1 MDNNFFRKTRLL
13 VIAPHADDEVFGCA
27 GFMAKVKDFCG
38 KVYVMLMSVGD
49 LAQYYT
55 KQKIVKLET
64 REKEFV
70 ATMKFLKVDGYDII
84 YKDTYK
90 HLRLDTIPRREIIAV
105 IERESKLAI
114 EKIKPTIVAL
124 PSISYNQDHEAVFR
138 AGFTACRPHLE
149 TARPFPKIIL
159 AYDNPTH
166 FWNVERE
173 KFHPNFYVD
182 ISKYFDIKLKA
193 LKLHKSQIKPI
204 LHYLSVENLADL
216 SRLRGR
222 EISVKAAEAFVCYRF
237 VL

>member
-1 MDNNFFRKTRLL
+1 MDDSLKKQRLL
-13 VIAPHADDEVFGCA
+13 VITPHADDDVFGCA
-27 GFMAKVKDFCG
+27 GTIAKVKDLGG
-38 KVYVMLMSVGD
+38 KVYVILMSIGD
-49 LAQYYT
+49 LAQYYA
-55 KQKIVKLET
+55 KEKIVKSST

-70 ATMKFLKVDGYDII
+70 QTMKFLKVDGYDII
-84 YKDTYK
+84 FKDAYK
-90 HLRLDTIPRREIIAV
+90 HMRMDTISRRDLIAV
-105 IERESKLAI
+105 IERESRLSI

-149 TARPFPKIIL
+149 TVRPFPKIVL

-182 ISKYFDIKLKA
+182 ISKYFEIKLKA
-193 LKLHKSQIKPI
+193 LKMHKSQAKPK
-204 LHYLSVENLADL
+204 LHHLSVENLADL
-216 SRLRGR
+216 TRLRGR
-222 EISVKAAEAFVCYRF
+222 EISVEAAEAFVCYRF

>member
-1 MDNNFFRKTRLL
+1 MDNFLSKQRLL
-13 VIAPHADDEVFGCA
+13 VISPHADDEVFGCA
-27 GFMAKVKDFCG
+27 GTIAKIKDYGG
-38 KVYVMLMSVGD
+38 KVFVMLMSIGD
-49 LAQYYT
+49 LKQYYT
-55 KQKIVKLET
+55 KGKIIKAST

-70 ATMKFLKVDGYDII
+70 KTMKFLKADDYDII
-84 YKDTYK
+84 FKEEYE
-90 HLRLDTIPRREIIAV
+90 HLRLDSMPRRDLIAI
-105 IERESKLAI
+105 IERESRVSI
-114 EKIKPTIVAL
+114 EKTRPSIVAI

-149 TARPFPKIIL
+149 NVRPFPKIIL

-182 ISKYFDIKLKA
+182 ISQYFNIKLQA
-193 LKLHKSQIKPI
+193 LKLHASQAKPK

-222 EISVKAAEAFVCYRF
+222 EVSVKAAEAFMSYRF